1 MTCPVVIE
9 RFWDQV
15 WPKSAE
21 TRPVNF
27 RPDCHHASKICQ
39 GGPATPTCFPSLE
52 TLEFASW
59 TDSSCSPTAPPFRFF
74 PPAAAAAEGFFF
86 VQQQPLLGPEIAPKG
101 CKDRPNGF
109 DPLSHRGPGR
119 PWKLSGKAQTIA
131 RRTGP
136 VEGDG
141 KGTSRGPVFFIPV
154 HHYGDL
160 LTLWLRGPWR
170 QITTQWKHM
179 AMYRLTHPLRH
190 PGRISTGVQRPA
202 ARPTAGPT
210 LEAFRNDFE
219 VHRPTA
225 RPTAGTRETIHHE
238 LFLPVFDVESGIR
251 QCQDMA
257 TKWPQNW
264 STRLIA
270 GATGVVR
277 RTPSI

>member
-119 PWKLSGKAQTIA
+119 PGKLCRKAQTIA

-136 VEGDG
+136 GEGDG

-160 LTLWLRGPWR
+160 LTLWAIPAGFRQESNGP
-170 QITTQWKHM
+170 
-179 AMYRLTHPLRH
+179 L
-190 PGRISTGVQRPA
+190 PGRRPDQHWKPSGTISKSI
-202 ARPTAGPT
+202 GP
-210 LEAFRNDFE
+210 
-219 VHRPTA
+219 
-225 RPTAGTRETIHHE
+225 RETIHHE

-270 GATGVVR
+270 GATGAVR